1 MKLHCSVLLSLLEV
15 MIVVDRSRD
24 IPHLIRFLKTCI
36 KEGNSRNS
44 PQVSVEE
51 ETGLGPSIASAC
63 CRATPAQIHGHMTSV
78 KPLRTRRAM

>member
-1 MKLHCSVLLSLLEV
+1 MLYLLALEHSVLCSGLTEAYCSVLLSLLQV

-36 KEGNSRNS
+36 KEGNGRNS

-51 ETGLGPSIASAC
+51 ETG
-63 CRATPAQIHGHMTSV
+63 
-78 KPLRTRRAM
+78 